1 MKPDLKSKPG
11 KYYMAKKAGKSR
23 IESMKVAGYSTKSN
37 ANIEKTGKFQAIEAY
52 FKDEVVAK
60 MSIGAVADEL
70 VKNIKQDKD
79 KGAKNTAIKT
89 YLDKVEPDASA
100 TQRDDEVVVLL
111 RPVKVLEGDIVVESR
126 KKDL

>member
-52 FKDEVVAK
+52 FKDEVTAK

-70 VKNIKQDKD
+70 IKNIKQDND
-79 KGAKNTAIKT
+79 RGAKNTAIKT
-89 YLDKVEPDASA
+89 YLDKVEPDSD
-100 TQRDDEVVVLL
+100 TGRGDDEVIVVLK
-111 RPVKVLEGDIVVESR
+111 PVKVVEGEIIIESR
-126 KKDL
+126 NKKE